1 MRVSYA
7 DEIKAQARLLVEHL
21 RVQRISCLY
30 QDDAFG
36 REGLGRLRAVLDSVG
51 MSVSEAAPYAP
62 GSADVGAAADALL
75 RPVHKPQA
83 VVLVAQQSA
92 AAQFIRVAKDD
103 PRGDPRC
110 VFVVLSVAA
119 GADFPAAG
127 VDIIVTTLPGW
138 GWGGGGGVEP
148 GGSDDG
154 MTITICTFFALQVCV
169 FAELDESA
177 AALPPGFC
185 TPFLAVSSQ
194 IVPHS
199 PLRFF
204 SLSQDIKC
212 NFVPPCCLQKYH
224 GFSPLL
230 RSCYQHKCGC
240 ENCKQ

>member
-1 MRVSYA
+1 M
-7 DEIKAQARLLVEHL
+7 AQTRGGGGWV
-21 RVQRISCLY
+21 
-30 QDDAFG
+30 
-36 REGLGRLRAVLDSVG
+36 GLGQGLIRTSGTTDVALPCASQLVRWVLG
-51 MSVSEAAPYAP
+51 CPVSRPTGLMTAPVP
-62 GSADVGAAADALL
+62 
-75 RPVHKPQA
+75 
-83 VVLVAQQSA
+83 
-92 AAQFIRVAKDD
+92 
-103 PRGDPRC
+103 
-110 VFVVLSVAA
+110 
-119 GADFPAAG
+119 G

-138 GWGGGGGVEP
+138 GWGGGGGGGVEP

-154 MTITICTFFALQVCV
+154 MTITIGTFFALQVCV

>member
-1 MRVSYA
+1 M
-7 DEIKAQARLLVEHL
+7 
-21 RVQRISCLY
+21 
-30 QDDAFG
+30 
-36 REGLGRLRAVLDSVG
+36 
-51 MSVSEAAPYAP
+51 
-62 GSADVGAAADALL
+62 
-75 RPVHKPQA
+75 
-83 VVLVAQQSA
+83 
-92 AAQFIRVAKDD
+92 
-103 PRGDPRC
+103 
-110 VFVVLSVAA
+110 
-119 GADFPAAG
+119 
-127 VDIIVTTLPGW
+127 DIIVTTLPGW
-138 GWGGGGGVEP
+138 GWGGGGVEP

-154 MTITICTFFALQVCV
+154 MTITICTFFALQVRV

>member
-1 MRVSYA
+1 MDGDGVAEQCRRCPHA
-7 DEIKAQARLLVEHL
+7 PHARGGYN
-21 RVQRISCLY
+21 S
-30 QDDAFG
+30 DDITG
-36 REGLGRLRAVLDSVG
+36 VG
-51 MSVSEAAPYAP
+51 V
-62 GSADVGAAADALL
+62 
-75 RPVHKPQA
+75 
-83 VVLVAQQSA
+83 
-92 AAQFIRVAKDD
+92 
-103 PRGDPRC
+103 
-110 VFVVLSVAA
+110 
-119 GADFPAAG
+119 
-127 VDIIVTTLPGW
+127 
-138 GWGGGGGVEP
+138 GGGVEP

-204 SLSQDIKC
+204 SLSQDINC
-212 NFVPPCCLQKYH
+212 NFVPPCCLQKHH

>member
-1 MRVSYA
+1 M
-7 DEIKAQARLLVEHL
+7 
-21 RVQRISCLY
+21 
-30 QDDAFG
+30 
-36 REGLGRLRAVLDSVG
+36 
-51 MSVSEAAPYAP
+51 
-62 GSADVGAAADALL
+62 
-75 RPVHKPQA
+75 
-83 VVLVAQQSA
+83 
-92 AAQFIRVAKDD
+92 
-103 PRGDPRC
+103 
-110 VFVVLSVAA
+110 
-119 GADFPAAG
+119 
-127 VDIIVTTLPGW
+127 TTLPGW

-154 MTITICTFFALQVCV
+154 MTITICTFFALHVCV

-224 GFSPLL
+224 GFSPLFAP
-230 RSCYQHKCGC
+230 CYQHKCGLC
-240 ENCKQ
+240 VGCSKVWGS